1 MLPRIQWRILLAVAI
16 AAAMLT
22 GCVGG
27 GGQYERWLNTRIGV
41 SVEQLVEDMGP
52 AHEITKDAN
61 GNSVYHWSFREVRTR
76 AAAASD
82 SFQYKHPD
90 QKKRAL
96 YCETRF
102 VVGRDRKVKSW
113 SYRGSDCE
121 PPTP

>member
-1 MLPRIQWRILLAVAI
+1 MLPRSQWRVWSAAAVA
-16 AAAMLT
+16 AAVLA
-22 GCVGG
+22 GCVAG

-41 SVEQLVEDMGP
+41 SVDQLVEDMGP
-52 AHEITKDAN
+52 AHEIAKDGK
-61 GNSVYHWSFREVRTR
+61 GNSVYHWSFREVQSH
-76 AAAASD
+76 AATARD

-90 QKKRAL
+90 QKKRAQ